1 MWKKLCIT
9 IVVCFCA
16 FAFYP
21 MHVTADA
28 EVIENDE
35 SGIPDHGLYLNIL
48 DELGKKKG
56 EKFTKQ
62 EAESIQSMS
71 IIHISKNY
79 RVKTYQG
86 IGFLKN
92 LTMLSI
98 ISQKI
103 DNGNLKEISLEVPQL
118 ESLQFNGN
126 GIDSLKSI
134 RDMKNLKYLQ
144 VQKNRLTS
152 LEGIE
157 ELSNLTS
164 LSITYGLLTDISA
177 LRNLTNLT
185 YLNLSLNQLTNVC
198 GLENLIHLTSLDL
211 SRNRLTN
218 IHGLENLVNLTDLY
232 LSENR
237 LTNIHGLENLVNLT
251 DLFLSENKL
260 KNVNELK
267 HLIHLKWLYLD
278 GNELKKL
285 PNLKG
290 FEKLEYVYITSNR
303 LRKKEL
309 KKKLPEH
316 LFENRFWVK
325 RHVIT
330 QKQYFKIKLTSPKSK
345 SKISEHT
352 KKITGKIE
360 TKYASNK
367 YSVSMLIMHQGKSR
381 YKRAKLDKNG
391 TFVLDRL
398 NLEPFKGCEAEIF
411 IYFMYFDPEDGDT
424 VKRLT
429 FTIQ

>member
-1 MWKKLCIT
+1 M
-9 IVVCFCA
+9 
-16 FAFYP
+16 
-21 MHVTADA
+21 
-28 EVIENDE
+28 
-35 SGIPDHGLYLNIL
+35 
-48 DELGKKKG
+48 
-56 EKFTKQ
+56 
-62 EAESIQSMS
+62 
-71 IIHISKNY
+71 
-79 RVKTYQG
+79 KTYQG

-118 ESLQFNGN
+118 ESLRFNGN
-126 GIDSLKSI
+126 GIDSLKS
-134 RDMKNLKYLQ
+134 
-144 VQKNRLTS
+144 
-152 LEGIE
+152 GIE

-185 YLNLSLNQLTNVC
+185 YLDLSLNQLTNVC
-198 GLENLIHLTSLDL
+198 GLENLIHLTSLNL
-211 SRNRLTN
+211 SGNRLTN
-218 IHGLENLVNLTDLY
+218 IYGLENLVNLTDL
-232 LSENR
+232 S
-237 LTNIHGLENLVNLT
+237 
-251 DLFLSENKL
+251 LSENKL

-267 HLIHLKWLYLD
+267 RLIHLKWLYLD

-352 KKITGKIE
+352 KK
-360 TKYASNK
+360 
-367 YSVSMLIMHQGKSR
+367 L
-381 YKRAKLDKNG
+381 
-391 TFVLDRL
+391 
-398 NLEPFKGCEAEIF
+398 LEK
-411 IYFMYFDPEDGDT
+411 
-424 VKRLT
+424 
-429 FTIQ
+429 